1 MDNKKISLPVGI
13 FITLTVI
20 FSDFVEFL
28 VSLTGFGIIIG
39 DIINFMVG
47 AGLQI
52 YLFLSGVK
60 GFWKL
65 GTNIVGTIFDGTTA
79 SFLPIKTITWI
90 ITLVLVNKGEKIME
104 HAGIIGKAA
113 GKLSQKGGNLGKI
126 GENVIKA
133 IQ

>member
-1 MDNKKISLPVGI
+1 MDDQPKISLPIGI
-13 FITLTVI
+13 FITIIVI

-39 DIINFMVG
+39 AIINFIVG

-65 GTNIVGTIFDGTTA
+65 GTNIVGTIFDGISG

-90 ITLVLVNKGEKIME
+90 ITLVLVNKGDKIME
-104 HAGIIGKAA
+104 HSEVI
-113 GKLSQKGGNLGKI
+113 GKI
-126 GENVIKA
+126 GEKLSKK
-133 IQ
+133 